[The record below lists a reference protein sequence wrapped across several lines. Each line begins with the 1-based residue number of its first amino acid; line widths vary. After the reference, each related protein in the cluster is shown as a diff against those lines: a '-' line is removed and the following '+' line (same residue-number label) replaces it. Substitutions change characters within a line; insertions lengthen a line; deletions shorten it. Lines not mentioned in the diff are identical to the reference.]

1 MKCRIQAA
9 RVPGFKLIRASA
21 LLVLMTHFPLA
32 APASEIQKPK
42 RVLVLYWY
50 GKDFPSNV
58 EFDRGVQ
65 AAFRTA
71 RIEYYAEYFEPNRF
85 PGEVQAAA
93 FRDYL
98 RRKYSERKI
107 DVVIAMSAVSADFLL
122 KYRNDLF
129 PDAPIVLHTVS
140 RDQLNARAAGIDSTG
155 VVLDNIYA
163 RTVETALRFHPE
175 TEHVFLINGTIER
188 DKSVESL
195 FKERLRALE
204 NKVAITYLTDLPL
217 HELLARVKNLPERS
231 LIFYSRQDYES
242 PGESLSLY
250 DVLVLINN
258 SATVPIYTFS
268 ASYIGY
274 GTVGGYA
281 VNIYE
286 CGFQSAGMALQIMY
300 GANPRDLPVIEVPGY
315 PIFDWRQL
323 RRWNIREDILPPG
336 SEVRFREATLFEQYK
351 WRIIGTLT
359 LCAVQSLL
367 IAGLLAERKRRR
379 RVQAALRERLDFETL
394 LSELSA
400 DFNNLAFG
408 EIDQGI
414 EKWLQRL
421 VESLGARSG
430 SLFKLFDNSAAGGE
444 RFNGA
449 ARHSSRT
456 ESSKAAWHYS
466 KDGQPVQ
473 APPDVVLD
481 IPIHVNG
488 STWTLAF
495 SASRS
500 RRVWPKDLVPR
511 LRLAGEIFVGAL
523 VRKASGEALRESQE
537 RYKLATSSGG
547 VIVWDWDLRT
557 SELYADPHLKSVLGY
572 EDHEI
577 RDHFDDWLR
586 LVHPEDV
593 NLVLERVRA
602 HIHCG
607 APRFEAEHRFVQK
620 DGGVRWFLAS
630 GTLVQNDQ
638 GTAIRMVGT
647 DTDITE
653 RKLVEQEL
661 QHLSARLLDLQD
673 RERRRIARELHDGTA
688 QNICAIGLNLEYLM
702 KSLVALPARSQHAL
716 SECKT
721 LCDQSL
727 QEIRTLS
734 YMLHP
739 PLLDKAGLYAALC
752 WYLDGFTKRSGIDVD
767 LVATR
772 DIGRLP
778 PEIEMDL
785 FRVVQE
791 CLANVHRHSGSRTA
805 QIWMERQP
813 FQVVLRV
820 EDHGRGMPARM
831 APGQWT
837 EPDES
842 RSFGVGL
849 CGMRQ
854 RLRHL
859 GGHLEIV
866 SSSHGTTVKAV
877 VPLGQQITA
886 RPYIMPAKALEK
898 GEAVRKSLAAISV
911 IAP

>member
-1 MKCRIQAA
+1 MKCRIRAT
-9 RVPGFKLIRASA
+9 RVAGFKLIRASA
-21 LLVLMTHFPLA
+21 LLVLMTHFPLV
-32 APASEIQKPK
+32 APAGEIQKPK

-129 PDAPIVLHTVS
+129 PDAPIVFHTVS
-140 RDQLNARAAGIDSTG
+140 RDQLNARAADKDSTG
-155 VVLDNIYA
+155 VVPENVYA
-163 RTVETALRFHPE
+163 RTLETALRLHPA
-175 TEHVFLINGTIER
+175 TEHVFVINGTIER
-188 DKSVESL
+188 DKSVEVL
-195 FKERLRALE
+195 FKERLKEFE

-217 HELLARVKNLPERS
+217 DRLLARVKSLPERS
-231 LIFYSRQDYES
+231 LIFYSRQDYEG
-242 PGESLSLY
+242 PGQSLSIF
-250 DVLVLINN
+250 DVLLLINS
-258 SATVPIYTFS
+258 SAKVPIYTS
-268 ASYIGY
+268 GASYTGY

-281 VNIYE
+281 VNTYE
-286 CGFQSAGMALQIMY
+286 CGFQAAGMALKIMY
-300 GANPRDLPVIEVPGY
+300 GAIPGALPVIEVPGNA
-315 PIFDWRQL
+315 IFDWRQL
-323 RRWNIREDILPPG
+323 RRWNLPEDKLPPG
-336 SEVRFREATLFEQYK
+336 SDIRFRQASLFEQYK

-379 RVQAALRERLDFETL
+379 RVQAALRERLEFETL

-400 DFNNLAFG
+400 DFTNLPFS

-421 VESLGARSG
+421 VEFLGARSG
-430 SLFKLFDNSAAGGE
+430 SLFKLVDSSASGGE

-449 ARHSSRT
+449 AGHSRRT
-456 ESSKAAWHYS
+456 ESWKTAWHHS
-466 KDGQPVQ
+466 RDGKSGQ
-473 APPDVVLD
+473 APSDVALD

-488 STWTLAF
+488 SIWTLAF
-495 SASRS
+495 SVSRS

-523 VRKASGEALRESQE
+523 IRKTSGEALRESQE

-547 VIVWDWDLRT
+547 VIVWDWDLQT

-602 HIHCG
+602 HIHSG

-630 GTLVQNDQ
+630 GTVVQNDQ

-661 QHLSARLLDLQD
+661 QLLSARLLDLQD

-702 KSLVALPARSQHAL
+702 KSLIALPARFQQAL
-716 SECKT
+716 SDCKT

-739 PLLDKAGLYAALC
+739 PVLDKAGLYAALC

-767 LVATR
+767 LIATR

-805 QIWMERQP
+805 QIWIERQP

-820 EDHGRGMPARM
+820 EDHGRGMPAKT
-831 APGQWT
+831 ASGQCK

-849 CGMRQ
+849 SGMRQ
-854 RLRHL
+854 RLRHV

-866 SSSHGTTVKAV
+866 SSSQGTTVTAV
-877 VPLGQQITA
+877 VPLGGQTTA
-886 RPYIMPAKALEK
+886 RPNMPAKILEK
-898 GEAVRKSLAAISV
+898 QEAVRKSFAAISV

>member
-1 MKCRIQAA
+1 MKCGIRAG
-9 RVPGFKLIRASA
+9 RVAGFKLIRALA
-21 LLVLMTHFPLA
+21 LLVLMTQFPLV

-65 AAFRTA
+65 TAFRTA

-85 PGEVQAAA
+85 PGEVQATA

-122 KYRNDLF
+122 KYRDDLF
-129 PDAPIVLHTVS
+129 PDAPIVFHTVS
-140 RDQLNARAAGIDSTG
+140 RDQLDARAAAINSTG
-155 VVLDNIYA
+155 VVPDNVYA
-163 RTVETALRFHPE
+163 RTVETALRFHPA

-204 NKVAITYLTDLPL
+204 NKVSITYLTDLPL
-217 HELLARVKNLPERS
+217 DKLLARVKSLPQRS
-231 LIFYSRQDYES
+231 LIFYSRQDYEG

-258 SATVPIYTFS
+258 SATVPIYTFG

-281 VNIYE
+281 VNTYE
-286 CGFQSAGMALQIMY
+286 CGFQAAGMALKIIY
-300 GANPRDLPVIEVPGY
+300 GAIPRDLPVIEIPGY
-315 PIFDWRQL
+315 AIFDWRQL
-323 RRWNIREDILPPG
+323 RRWDIPEDKLPPG
-336 SEVRFREATLFEQYK
+336 SDVRFRETTLFEQYK
-351 WRIIGTLT
+351 WRIIATLT

-379 RVQAALRERLDFETL
+379 RVQAALRGRLEFETL

-400 DFNNLAFG
+400 DFINLPLS

-421 VESLGARSG
+421 VGFLDARSG
-430 SLFKLFDNSAAGGE
+430 SLFKLFDKSATGVEG
-444 RFNGA
+444 FNGTGE
-449 ARHSSRT
+449 HSTRT
-456 ESSKAAWHYS
+456 ESTKTAWHHS
-466 KDGQPVQ
+466 RDEQPGQ
-473 APPDVVLD
+473 APPDVALD

-500 RRVWPKDLVPR
+500 RRVWPEDLVPR

-523 VRKASGEALRESQE
+523 VRKAGGEALRESQE

-547 VIVWDWDLRT
+547 VIVWDWDLQT
-557 SELYADPHLKSVLGY
+557 SELYADPQLKSVLGY

-630 GTLVQNDQ
+630 GTVVQNDQ

-661 QHLSARLLDLQD
+661 QYLSARLLDLQD

-702 KSLVALPARSQHAL
+702 KSLVALPARFQQAL

-739 PLLDKAGLYAALC
+739 PLLDRAGLYAALC

-767 LVATR
+767 LIATR

-805 QIWMERQP
+805 QVWMERQP

-820 EDHGRGMPARM
+820 EDHGRGMPVKT

-849 CGMRQ
+849 SGMRQ
-854 RLRHL
+854 RLRHV

-866 SSSHGTTVKAV
+866 SSSQGTTVTAV
-877 VPLGQQITA
+877 VPLGGQTTA
-886 RPYIMPAKALEK
+886 RPYIPAKALEK
-898 GEAVRKSLAAISV
+898 REAVRKSLAAISV

>member
-1 MKCRIQAA
+1 MKCGIQAA
-9 RVPGFKLIRASA
+9 RVAGFKLIRATA
-21 LLVLMTHFPLA
+21 LLLLMTHFPLA
-32 APASEIQKPK
+32 APAREIQRPK

-65 AAFRTA
+65 AALRTA
-71 RIEYYAEYFEPNRF
+71 RVEYYAEYFEPNRF
-85 PGEVQAAA
+85 PGEVQATA

-98 RRKYSERKI
+98 HRKYSERKI
-107 DVVIAMSAVSADFLL
+107 DVVIAMSRVSADFLL
-122 KYRNDLF
+122 KYRDDLF
-129 PDAPIVLHTVS
+129 PDAPIVFHTSS
-140 RDQLNARAAGIDSTG
+140 RNQLNERASLINSTG
-155 VVLDNIYA
+155 VLPDNVHA
-163 RTVETALRFHPE
+163 RTLETALRLHPA
-175 TEHVFLINGTIER
+175 TEHVFIINGTIER
-188 DKSVESL
+188 DKSVEAL
-195 FKERLRALE
+195 YREQLRELE
-204 NKVAITYLTDLPL
+204 DKVAITYLTDLPL
-217 HELLARVKNLPERS
+217 DELLARVKSLPARS
-231 LIFYSRQDYES
+231 LIFYARQDYEG
-242 PGESLSLY
+242 PGQSLSLF
-250 DVLVLINN
+250 DVLVLVNN
-258 SATVPIYTFS
+258 SAKVPIYS
-268 ASYIGY
+268 SGASYIGY

-281 VNIYE
+281 TNTYE
-286 CGFQSAGMALQIMY
+286 CGLQAAGMALQIMH
-300 GANPRDLPVIEVPGY
+300 GTKPPDLPVIEVPSL
-315 PIFDWRQL
+315 PIFDWHQL
-323 RRWNIREDILPPG
+323 RRWGILENSLPSG
-336 SEVRFREATLFEQYK
+336 SDVRFREATLFEQYK

-359 LCAVQSLL
+359 LCALQSFL
-367 IAGLLAERKRRR
+367 IVGLLAERKRRR
-379 RVQAALRERLDFETL
+379 RAQAALRERLEFETL

-400 DFNNLAFG
+400 DFTNLSLT
-408 EIDQGI
+408 EVDHGI
-414 EKWLQRL
+414 EKWLQQL
-421 VESLGARSG
+421 VEFLGARSG
-430 SLFKLFDNSAAGGE
+430 SLFKLFDNSTSSRGS
-444 RFNGA
+444 FNGGAGRA
-449 ARHSSRT
+449 ARTACSR
-456 ESSKAAWHYS
+456 SAWHHS
-466 KDGQPVQ
+466 TDGPTDHFSPG
-473 APPDVVLD
+473 AVLD
-481 IPIHVNG
+481 VPIHVNG
-488 STWTLAF
+488 SKWTLVF
-495 SASRS
+495 SGRRS
-500 RRVWPKDLVPR
+500 RHAWPEDLLPR

-523 VRKASGEALRESQE
+523 VRKASGEALLESQE

-547 VIVWDWDLRT
+547 VFVWDWDLQT
-557 SELYADPHLKSVLGY
+557 SELYADPLLKSFLGY
-572 EDHEI
+572 EDQEI
-577 RDHFDDWLR
+577 PDYFDDWVR

-593 NLVLERVRA
+593 NLVLERARA
-602 HIHCG
+602 HIHFG

-630 GTLVQNDQ
+630 GIVVQNDQ
-638 GTAIRMVGT
+638 GAAVRMVGT

-661 QHLSARLLDLQD
+661 QHLSTHLLDLQD
-673 RERRRIARELHDGTA
+673 RERQRIARELHDGTA

-702 KSLVALPARSQHAL
+702 KSLVALPARFQQAF

-820 EDHGRGMPARM
+820 EDHGRGMPTKM

-842 RSFGVGL
+842 HSFGVGL

-866 SSSHGTTVKAV
+866 SSSHGTTVKAI
-877 VPLGQQITA
+877 VPLGEQIAA